1 MINIDFAKLLLNVE
15 IAAGVGAVI
24 GLFQGLGDIAA
35 RHGECESAGTGQIRL
50 QLRGQDATDA
60 GQRIDGTLDQ
70 PVDQGGTAERIA
82 GQTPGH

>member
-24 GLFQGLGDIAA
+24 GLFQGLRDIAA
-35 RHGECESAGTGQIRL
+35 RHGECESAGTGQIWL